1 MNAVPFTVSVP
12 EPVLTDLRDRLAR
25 TRWPDEIPGAGWD
38 YGVSLTY
45 LKELAEYWRTGFDWR
60 VHESRLNEL
69 SNVSLDIDGLRM
81 HAIHQRGRGRRP
93 LPLAHHPRLAE
104 HLLRGD
110 RPHHPADRPRTPCA
124 RLPSVRRA
132 RLRHRSQHPQ
142 RDVPGLPGPRH
153 RPAMRPR
160 PACPAGLLR

>member
-60 VHESRLNEL
+60 VH
-69 SNVSLDIDGLRM
+69 
-81 HAIHQRGRGRRP
+81 
-93 LPLAHHPRLAE
+93 
-104 HLLRGD
+104 
-110 RPHHPADRPRTPCA
+110 
-124 RLPSVRRA
+124 
-132 RLRHRSQHPQ
+132 
-142 RDVPGLPGPRH
+142 
-153 RPAMRPR
+153 
-160 PACPAGLLR
+160 